1 MDTNLR
7 LRGFC
12 HAPPLWFVGFG
23 GVELYTLCSVRMFP
37 KPECFTLGTSG
48 PPGNIAWARASASEL
63 AMHQYRLVA
72 WRDCD
77 SDLLAP
83 SQRQELL
90 LIRAA
95 ISPPEP
101 RAGQKECKVT
111 VQMIQEIKDMLSEP
125 YLFDEEGRVLLS
137 SQTDGKNCAQV
148 PVIMSTALCL
158 RPFPLRDYHS
168 RSSLLAASCPCVRFL
183 RSSRLRG
190 GGLFN
195 AAIRAPCILHN
206 YDGMMIAHSFRVAW
220 NGLPPVLWQHRPGK
234 F

>member
-1 MDTNLR
+1 
-7 LRGFC
+7 
-12 HAPPLWFVGFG
+12 
-23 GVELYTLCSVRMFP
+23 
-37 KPECFTLGTSG
+37 
-48 PPGNIAWARASASEL
+48 
-63 AMHQYRLVA
+63 MHQYRLVA

-111 VQMIQEIKDMLSEP
+111 AQMIQEIKDMLSEP

-158 RPFPLRDYHS
+158 RPSRCEITIHAAVCLR
-168 RSSLLAASCPCVRFL
+168 LLFL
-183 RSSRLRG
+183 
-190 GGLFN
+190 
-195 AAIRAPCILHN
+195 
-206 YDGMMIAHSFRVAW
+206 V
-220 NGLPPVLWQHRPGK
+220 
-234 F
+234 